1 MEIRLRFTFLEFS
14 DERDTQPS
22 AVRSSSLPP
31 SFAPR
36 TSHKTRS
43 SSFRQDTD
51 GEQVQRQLDNN
62 TSGSLPSDSDWLPRD
77 FTCAGSA
84 GHPHLCS
91 RPCVYMLKAG
101 HCSGGVGCGFCHL
114 PHQQLREQKL
124 AKKARALLQAM
135 PKPDF
140 IKMMW
145 SLIREKLLCAGQ
157 EVIWTVHGILE
168 EEMHH
173 HETSTPEGDLR
184 VFSQS
189 QIWKLQQEI
198 QRTRMNLA
206 SLLAFIA
213 RRCHGRN
220 QGRLRDMLTDM
231 RQRAGDI

>member
-1 MEIRLRFTFLEFS
+1 METDCS
-14 DERDTQPS
+14 DAE
-22 AVRSSSLPP
+22 
-31 SFAPR
+31 
-36 TSHKTRS
+36 
-43 SSFRQDTD
+43 
-51 GEQVQRQLDNN
+51 VQRQLDNN